1 MIGNKINP
9 PYKVISYSIDMP
21 VAESVQGRRE
31 RRADTN
37 VVSIDFSKL
46 IAPSHMFTGDPVYC
60 QQCKAILSHISK
72 ITKQDEQ
79 QVRYL
84 TEMSMS

>member
-1 MIGNKINP
+1 
-9 PYKVISYSIDMP
+9 MP
-21 VAESVQGRRE
+21 VDKSVPGRRE

-72 ITKQDEQ
+72 ITKRDEKSEYKLQ
-79 QVRYL
+79 TGASGPVDIL
-84 TEMSMS
+84 LPSCGISIE

>member
-1 MIGNKINP
+1 
-9 PYKVISYSIDMP
+9 MP
-21 VAESVQGRRE
+21 VDKSVPGRRE

-60 QQCKAILSHISK
+60 QQCKAILSHISQ
-72 ITKQDEQ
+72 ITKTDQQ
-79 QVRYL
+79 QVRSVRNIYP
-84 TEMSMS
+84 TFVNRGYGWFVCF